1 MTDQEMDF
9 SLDLDMSDLASDAGA
24 DQLSNLTID
33 AKLSGENVEALIS
46 DILALR
52 YKDLSIDASA
62 VEQADTPCVEAMI
75 SASKQWA
82 LDGFSL
88 TFSSIS
94 EKFIS
99 ILSTLGLDQSDLET
113 GDLK

>member
-1 MTDQEMDF
+1 MTDQEMD
-9 SLDLDMSDLASDAGA
+9 LGIDLDMSDLSPALNTGE
-24 DQLSNLTID
+24 QSNLAID

-52 YKDLSIDASA
+52 YKDLNIDASA
-62 VEQADTPCVEAMI
+62 VEQADTPCIEALI

-88 TFSSIS
+88 TFSAIS
-94 EKFIS
+94 ENFIA

-113 GDLK
+113 GELK